1 MFTLPQ
7 TAKLASHDRRGFDR
21 GEFGVDR
28 GFLVWPGGYS
38 SRTAFA
44 ALGSGGSA
52 FGVDVD
58 CAEPTGS
65 SHCRFVVLSDDLGV
79 GGSGYPGAGLSGRSR
94 FGAGT
99 GAAGSNS
106 R

>member
-7 TAKLASHDRRGFDR
+7 AAKLASHDRCGFDR
-21 GEFGVDR
+21 GEFGIDR

-38 SRTAFA
+38 SCTAVA

-58 CAEPTGS
+58 CAELAGS
-65 SHCRFVVLSDDLGV
+65 SHCRVVVLADDLGV
-79 GGSGYPGAGLSGRSR
+79 GGGGYPGAGLSRRSR

-99 GAAGSNS
+99 GATGSYS
-106 R
+106 